1 LSVRHVLAGGLVV
14 ACLVALASPVRADQ
28 LGDAKAR
35 QRALQ
40 QELDAAT
47 FKLADL
53 ETQRYLAAQSLG
65 SARNRLGRSRAE
77 LDAARQALA
86 EQLASLYKSGGASP
100 LSSLLASDVNMLDR
114 VEFETIMLES
124 RADALANAR
133 TAADSYER
141 AIREVNAALTR
152 SVALQKQA
160 SSTAAKLTSSFEKA
174 KQVTDKLAGF
184 NKTVLVGGRF
194 VSCPVSPPFS
204 FVDTYGFPRSGG
216 RRHQGVDIMNPWGN
230 KVHAVVDGVVSRQTS
245 SALGGIS
252 LYLRGNDGTEYYY
265 AHLARYASRTGQ
277 RVKAGELIAFNGQ
290 TGNARFTAP
299 HVHFEVHLAGSG
311 VINPYPFTK
320 AACG

>member
-1 LSVRHVLAGGLVV
+1 MSVRHVLAGGLVV
-14 ACLVALASPVRADQ
+14 ACLVGLAAPVRADQ

-40 QELDAAT
+40 EELDAAT
-47 FKLADL
+47 LELADL
-53 ETQRYLAAQSLG
+53 DTQRYLAAESLAA
-65 SARNRLGRSRAE
+65 ARSRLGRSRAE
-77 LDAARQALA
+77 MTAARDALA
-86 EQLASLYKSGGASP
+86 SDLAWLYKSGGASP

-141 AIREVNAALTR
+141 AIREVNAALAR
-152 SVALQKQA
+152 SVALQTRAKA
-160 SSTAAKLTSSFEKA
+160 TTTKLAASFEKA
-174 KQVTDKLAGF
+174 KQVADRLAGF
-184 NKTVLVGGRF
+184 NKTVLVDGRF

-216 RRHQGVDIMNPWGN
+216 RAHKGVDIMNPYGN

-252 LYLRGNDGTEYYY
+252 LYLQGDDNTEYYY
-265 AHLARYASRTGQ
+265 AHLSRYASRPGQ
-277 RVKAGELIAFNGQ
+277 RVKAGELVAYNGSS
-290 TGNARFTAP
+290 GNARYTGP
-299 HVHFEVHLAGSG
+299 HVHFEVHPGG
-311 VINPYPFTK
+311 TVINPYPFAK
-320 AACG
+320 RACG